1 MWPKQSHGS
10 SFPSSFLVLSTSA
23 TALMKIHTTSCRHRL
38 SPHRHPLSRG
48 NETIWEELGR
58 ALLKEKVTEVKEDG
72 YWQTICKFRSGS
84 FHTFKDRSIYL
95 HTSYTN
101 PTFSLFRLAREYK
114 ALMSGQ
120 AYNLGWQ
127 KLKDRKTWRNSSWSL
142 LFTPPIIQADTW
154 LLNIYFFILL
164 SPEAVE
170 NAIAICSFRRKRNY
184 SWK

>member
-1 MWPKQSHGS
+1 MQNYSYSVFKSKLNEDKCSSGLFGDKEVTVFCCGGAVSTDTVFITDPMWPKQSHGS

-38 SPHRHPLSRG
+38 SHRLSLHPHPLSRG

-101 PTFSLFRLAREYK
+101 PTFSLLRL
-114 ALMSGQ
+114 
-120 AYNLGWQ
+120 
-127 KLKDRKTWRNSSWSL
+127 DRGIRL
-142 LFTPPIIQADTW
+142 
-154 LLNIYFFILL
+154 
-164 SPEAVE
+164 
-170 NAIAICSFRRKRNY
+170 
-184 SWK
+184 